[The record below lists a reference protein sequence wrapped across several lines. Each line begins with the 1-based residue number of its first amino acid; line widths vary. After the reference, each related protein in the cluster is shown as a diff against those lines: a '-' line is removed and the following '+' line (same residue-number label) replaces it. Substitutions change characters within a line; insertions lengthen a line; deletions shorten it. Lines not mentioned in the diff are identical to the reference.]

1 METAVGLG
9 LGEAATVGR
18 GLGVAEG
25 MATVGSGV
33 LVMAGTVT
41 LTTKIVGMLKGVCRL
56 SSWDMSKA
64 MITAVKTPRVIKK
77 FVRQVFITPVHPA
90 EIQVW

>member
-1 METAVGLG
+1 M
-9 LGEAATVGR
+9 VGR

-25 MATVGSGV
+25 MATVGRGV

-41 LTTKIVGMLKGVCRL
+41 LTTKIVGILRGVCRL

-64 MITAVKTPRVIKK
+64 MITAVKTPKVIKK
-77 FVRQVFITPVHPA
+77 LVRQVFITPVHPA
-90 EIQVW
+90 EIRVW